1 VWDFIIVGAGTA
13 GCVLAHELSASGR
26 HKVLL
31 IEAGGKPP
39 LMSRIPAGMPKL
51 FGTRHDWQFRSEP
64 NRSCGD
70 RRIYIP
76 RGRMLGGCASI
87 NAQIHQWCHPA
98 DFDEWAADGARGW
111 GWTDVA
117 PVFRAMEALAGTEAG
132 AGDDQSRG
140 GCGPMRVEVPRSES
154 ELPRLWVEAA
164 RAAGLTTTGQYNGSA
179 YRGAWLT
186 EQAHHRGARFSVHD
200 AFLKPA
206 LARPNL
212 SLLTGCTAERLLV
225 EGQRAAGVVLDNG
238 RSERAAG
245 GVILAAGAYGSPH
258 LLMRSGVGPGAHLRD
273 SGVAVTL
280 DCPAV
285 GENLQEHALLA
296 LSFHLKRPISLKRA
310 GSIGQLLRWLVFR
323 RGLLATSG
331 IDAFAFESTDGG
343 PANLELILAP
353 FEVRDQLRADPGRE
367 AYAIASAVLKPRS
380 RGSVRLSGP
389 RAGDAPVIDLNLFS
403 DPGGVDRAVVLAG
416 LKLARRIVA
425 TEPLACETADEF
437 AETAGIDGDEALFA
451 AALPTLQT
459 VYHPAG
465 TCRMGTGRDAV
476 LDAQLRVHGLEGL
489 RVIDASAMPSVPR
502 GHPNAVVAM
511 MAKRGA
517 GMVLAG

>member
-1 VWDFIIVGAGTA
+1 VWDFIIIGAGTA
-13 GCVLAHELSASGR
+13 GCVLAHELTVSGR
-26 HKVLL
+26 HRVLL

-64 NRSCGD
+64 NRSCGG
-70 RRIYIP
+70 REVYIP
-76 RGRMLGGCASI
+76 RGRMLGGCASM

-98 DFDEWAADGARGW
+98 DFDEWAADGAPGW
-111 GWTDVA
+111 GWAEVA
-117 PVFRAMEALAGTEAG
+117 PVFRAMEALAGDAG
-132 AGDDQSRG
+132 EDQSRG
-140 GCGPMRVEVPRSES
+140 GCGPMRVERPRSRS
-154 ELPRLWVEAA
+154 ELPRLWAEAA
-164 RAAGLTTTGQYNGSA
+164 RNAGLTGPDHYNGCA

-186 EQAHHRGARFSVHD
+186 EQAHHRGTRFSVYD
-200 AFLKPA
+200 AYLKPA
-206 LARPNL
+206 MARPNL
-212 SLLTGCTAERLLV
+212 SVRSGCVAERLLFD
-225 EGQRAAGVVLDNG
+225 GQRAVGVALENG
-238 RSERAAG
+238 RREMAAG

-258 LLMRSGVGPGAHLRD
+258 LLMLSGVGPGAHLREA
-273 SGVAVTL
+273 GVEARL
-280 DCPAV
+280 DAPGV
-285 GENLQEHALLA
+285 GGNLREHALLG

-310 GSIGQLLRWLVFR
+310 GSVGQLLRWLLFR

-343 PANLELILAP
+343 PADLELILAP

-367 AYAIASAVLKPRS
+367 AYTVASAVLKPES
-380 RGSVRLSGP
+380 RGSVRLRGP
-389 RAGDAPVIDLNLFS
+389 QAAEAPVIDLNLFN

-416 LKLARRIVA
+416 LKLARRIAA
-425 TEPLACETADEF
+425 TAPLAAETAGEF
-437 AETAGIDGDEALFA
+437 AETAGIDEDEALFA
-451 AALPTLQT
+451 AALPMLQT

-465 TCRMGTGRDAV
+465 TCRIGDGPDAV
-476 LDAQLRVHGLEGL
+476 LDARLRVRGLEGL
-489 RVIDASAMPSVPR
+489 HVIDASAMPSVPR